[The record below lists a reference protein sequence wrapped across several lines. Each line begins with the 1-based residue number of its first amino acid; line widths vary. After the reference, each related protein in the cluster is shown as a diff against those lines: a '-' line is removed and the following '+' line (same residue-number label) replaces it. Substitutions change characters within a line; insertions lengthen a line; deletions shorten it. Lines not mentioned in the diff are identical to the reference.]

1 MKAKECQSVV
11 EPTDSILLPKAFI
24 IEKKVVECTRIV
36 SLWIAPLEKNEC
48 TFNPGQFLMVY
59 VFGVGE
65 VALSIADN
73 GGDQEK
79 YLLTVRSVGSVTRV
93 IEHAKEG
100 DILGVRGPFGNGW
113 PIQEA
118 STKDILLIAGG
129 IGLPPLW
136 STIPFF
142 VQNRSCYGRIS
153 LLYGVRTPQDILY
166 KDKLET
172 LSNGKDISVKIAVEL
187 ATARTWNGHIG
198 NVLNLIS
205 HAQFSPP
212 STIVFV
218 CGPEPMMRFCAYT
231 LLKYGIAKENIYFS
245 MERNMQCAIG
255 SCGHC
260 QFGPLFLCKNGPVFS
275 YQTIEPFLHIAE
287 I

>member
-1 MKAKECQSVV
+1 MKAKECQSVS
-11 EPTDSILLPKAFI
+11 EPPDSLLPKAFI
-24 IEKKVVECTRIV
+24 IEKKVVECSRVV
-36 SLWIAPLEKNEC
+36 SLWLSPLEKNEC
-48 TFNPGQFLMVY
+48 TFKPGQFLMVY

-65 VALSIADN
+65 AALSIAGN
-73 GGDQEK
+73 GEGQGK
-79 YLLTVRSVGSVTRV
+79 YFLTVRSVGSVTRA

-100 DILGVRGPFGNGW
+100 DILGIRGPFGNGW

-142 VQNRSCYGRIS
+142 VQNRSSYGRIS

-172 LSNGKDISVKIAVEL
+172 LSRGKDISVKIAVEL

-205 HAQFSPP
+205 QAQFHPL

-245 MERNMQCAIG
+245 MERNMRCAVG

-275 YQTIEPFLHIAE
+275 YQTIEPFLNIAE